1 MFDRLLATRF
11 GAAAIEQISQG
22 HQGVLI
28 GLVNGQIATTPLE
41 NVVENRKPLD
51 LRLLDLATTL
61 AR

>member
-1 MFDRLLATRF
+1 
-11 GAAAIEQISQG
+11 
-22 HQGVLI
+22 VLI